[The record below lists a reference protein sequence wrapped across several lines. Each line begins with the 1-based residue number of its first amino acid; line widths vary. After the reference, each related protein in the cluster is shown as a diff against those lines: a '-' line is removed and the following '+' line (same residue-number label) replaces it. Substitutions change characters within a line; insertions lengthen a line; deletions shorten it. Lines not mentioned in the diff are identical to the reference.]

1 MTPEW
6 VRLPIGWIADH
17 RLKEFK
23 WANSGPG
30 ADQVAALMTL
40 VAIAHCA
47 DQETGRA
54 RLTYDELTKRACL
67 SRAKVSAGLKV
78 LQDRKLITRRAD
90 GRRSDVGLANYD
102 HNLGWAKLPMKTM
115 YAAGRIRAFDE
126 FTLRRPIELD
136 AMKLFFLFAER
147 RDRASNVAN
156 ISYDGI
162 ESYTGIARQKIKP
175 AQSLL
180 AALSLVYVE
189 LTLSTQ
195 SERGIANA
203 YRIVGVESRV
213 HRGTRGRWEVEA

>member
-17 RLKEFK
+17 RLREFK

-40 VAIAHCA
+40 VAVAHCA
-47 DQETGRA
+47 DHETGRA
-54 RLTYDELTKRACL
+54 RLTYDDLTKRTTL
-67 SRAKVSAGLKV
+67 SRAKVSRGLAV
-78 LQDRKLITRRAD
+78 LEERQLITRRAD

-102 HNLGWAKLPMKTM
+102 PKLGWAKLPMKSM
-115 YAAGRIRAFDE
+115 YAADRIRAFDE
-126 FTLRRPIELD
+126 FSLRRPVELD

-147 RDRASNVAN
+147 RDRASNAAN

-162 ESYTGIARQKIKP
+162 ETYTGIARSKIKP

-189 LTLSTQ
+189 LTMSTQ

-203 YRIVGVESRV
+203 YRIVGLESRV
-213 HRGTRGRWEVEA
+213 HRGTTERWLLET

>member
-6 VRLPIGWIADH
+6 VRLPVGWIAS
-17 RLKEFK
+17 RGLKEFK

-54 RLTYDELTKRACL
+54 RLTYDELTRRTTL
-67 SRAKVSAGLKV
+67 SRAKMSRGLAV
-78 LQDRKLITRRAD
+78 LEERKLITRRAD

-102 HNLGWAKLPMKTM
+102 PKLGWAKLPLKSM
-115 YAAGRIRAFDE
+115 YAGGRIRAFDE
-126 FTLRRPIELD
+126 FSLRRSVELD

-156 ISYDGI
+156 ISYQGI
-162 ESYTGIARQKIKP
+162 EDYTGVARSKIKA
-175 AQSLL
+175 AQSFL

-195 SERGIANA
+195 SELGVANS
-203 YRIVGVESRV
+203 YRVVGVESRV
-213 HRGTRGRWEVEA
+213 HRGTRERWLLET

>member
-1 MTPEW
+1 MSPEW
-6 VRLPIGWIADH
+6 VRLPIGWIAHH

-67 SRAKVSAGLKV
+67 SRAKLSRGLAV
-78 LQDRKLITRRAD
+78 LQERKLITRRAD
-90 GRRSDVGLANYD
+90 GLRSDVGLADYD
-102 HNLGWAKLPMKTM
+102 PKLGWAKLPMKSM

-126 FTLRRPIELD
+126 FSLRRPVELD
-136 AMKLFFLFAER
+136 AMKMFFLFAER
-147 RDRASNVAN
+147 RDRKSNAAN

-162 ESYTGIARQKIKP
+162 ETYTGIARAKIKP

-195 SERGIANA
+195 SDRGIANA
-203 YRIVGVESRV
+203 YRIVGLESRV
-213 HRGTRGRWEVEA
+213 HRGTTERWLLET

>member
-6 VRLPIGWIADH
+6 VRLPISWIADH

-23 WANSGPG
+23 WANGGPG

-40 VAIAHCA
+40 VAIAHCV

-54 RLTYDELTKRACL
+54 RLTYDELTKRAGL
-67 SRAKVSAGLKV
+67 SRAKVSRGLAV
-78 LQDRKLITRRAD
+78 LEERKLITRRVD
-90 GRRSDVGLANYD
+90 GLRSDVGLANYD
-102 HNLGWAKLPMKTM
+102 PERGWAKLPVKSM
-115 YAAGRIRAFDE
+115 YTAGRIRAFDE

-147 RDRASNVAN
+147 RDRKSNAAN

-162 ESYTGIARQKIKP
+162 ETYTGIARPKIKP

-189 LTLSTQ
+189 STLSTQ
-195 SERGIANA
+195 SDRGVANA

-213 HRGTRGRWEVEA
+213 HRGTTERWLLET